1 MFVIMNH
8 WTCGP
13 MGKLRK
19 DAVLPLPVI
28 IGLVLIGLGF
38 GLGIYIIVATIRDRQ
53 QVRPLNDDEI

>member
-1 MFVIMNH
+1 
-8 WTCGP
+8 

-19 DAVLPLPVI
+19 DTMLPLPVI

-38 GLGIYIIVATIRDRQ
+38 GLGVYIIVATIRDRQ